1 MSCNAW
7 ATVAIS
13 YLIGTTVLSCAIAAG
28 QQAAADI
35 APITGVYNGTYA
47 CAQGPRTL
55 RLTLTATG
63 EHTLEGLFTFYM
75 PPKSHD
81 HPYSYTL
88 KGSYDEAGNFHLEPV
103 QWKTPPP
110 PGYMMIGLKGEF
122 DADSGKV
129 QGNITNGMCAGF
141 EAKREGP
148 PLIARNAVASAPTGQ
163 GATAQTPAQ
172 SARAATAPASQAGN
186 AAANPAASAEVPAS
200 DATTPETITA
210 KATSASIHKNFQR
223 SYYCMDEIRED
234 PRSPKINVYVSEV
247 FLSSSTPT
255 EITAAWRDY
264 LTRTYHVTRFL
275 MVCTE
280 VASREAVKGPQG
292 MEANNR
298 DQWQRMAASERW
310 RGVPPDKVS
319 QRTLVDT
326 QWKYVDLAGQ
336 ASGGTIDGVYSG
348 EFFCG
353 NLDSGG
359 GVFKL
364 TLASTGNSLNGIVE
378 FDLGDLNHGRI
389 HYSVSGSYDPALGKF
404 RLVPGKWLNEI
415 NGRPI
420 QSPMNT
426 FDGTFDAKTGKLTGQ
441 TKNTCSGSYPNTY
454 PETFKA
460 KAEPLPSTAP
470 VQPPAPSGS
479 PAIASGGKGAAMRGD
494 PNAQAVARATVDTGP
509 CSNTSWPLKG
519 VDFVNAVIVRS
530 FYTGQLQCIP
540 QQPWQVMSYIT
551 AMNDTLGKL
560 CPKLN
565 DPSITNAAQ
574 QTVNV
579 RTQSDALH
587 NWPGANLAGLR
598 VGLESQAL
606 YRNSGQE
613 DAQAVY
619 DHAPDKCKGEV
630 VNEIVGGM
638 RSYVQSH

>member
-1 MSCNAW
+1 MFCNART
-7 ATVAIS
+7 AVVIS
-13 YLIGTTVLSCAIAAG
+13 YLIGTTVLFCAIAAG

-35 APITGVYNGTYA
+35 SSITGSYNGTYA

-55 RLTLTATG
+55 TLTLTATG

-75 PPKSHD
+75 PPKSHE

-88 KGSYDEAGNFHLEPV
+88 KGTYDEAGNFRLEPV

-141 EAKREGP
+141 EAQREGSP
-148 PLIARNAVASAPTGQ
+148 RIARSA
-163 GATAQTPAQ
+163 
-172 SARAATAPASQAGN
+172 AAIAPAPQTGS
-186 AAANPAASAEVPAS
+186 AAANAAASAEVPAS
-200 DATTPETITA
+200 EALTPETITA
-210 KATSASIHKNFQR
+210 KATGASRQKNFQR

-234 PRSPKINVYVSEV
+234 PRSPKSNVYVSEV
-247 FLSSSTPT
+247 FVSSSTPT

-264 LTRTYHVTRFL
+264 LTRTYHVTRFT

-310 RGVPPDKVS
+310 RSVPPDKVS

-326 QWKYVDLAGQ
+326 QWKYVDPAGQ
-336 ASGGTIDGVYSG
+336 VSGGTIDGVYSG

-378 FDLGDLNHGRI
+378 FDLSGLNHSRI
-389 HYSVSGSYDPALGKF
+389 HYSVSGSYDAALGKF
-404 RLVPGKWLNEI
+404 HLVPGKWLNEI

-454 PETFKA
+454 PETFRA

-470 VQPPAPSGS
+470 VQPPVPSGS
-479 PAIASGGKGAAMRGD
+479 PAIASGGKGAAMRGA
-494 PNAQAVARATVDTGP
+494 PNVQAVPPAAVDTGP

-530 FYTGQLQCIP
+530 FYTGHLQCIP

-551 AMNDTLGKL
+551 EMNDTLGKS
-560 CPKLN
+560 CPKLY

-574 QTVNV
+574 QTANV

-587 NWPGANLAGLR
+587 NWPGGNLAGLR

-619 DHAPDKCKGEV
+619 DHAPDKCEGEV
-630 VNEIVGGM
+630 VKRIVGGM
-638 RSYVQSH
+638 RSYVQPH